1 MTAISLK
8 LPDELARKSTKVA
21 EKMGISR
28 AELIRVALEH
38 ELAHI
43 SKRLERADMAT
54 AVEAMREDPDYE
66 LESVSLDQ
74 GLMED
79 LPNELENW
87 WQG

>member
-8 LPDELARKSTKVA
+8 LPDKLARKSTKAA

-38 ELAHI
+38 ELSDI
-43 SKRLERADMAT
+43 GKRLERADMVK
-54 AVEAMREDPDYE
+54 AVEAMREDPDYQR
-66 LESVSLDQ
+66 ESTSLDR

-79 LPNELENW
+79 LPNEPENW